1 MAVTVSRRAMEPIEI
16 FAGQQAYRHIAQS
29 GIRPTDI
36 RAIIGA
42 SGGPKWFVLSHLDR
56 YLIQNWLPAIPH
68 QLELI
73 GSSIGAW
80 RMAAYASAAPMAA
93 LEQLES
99 QYLNQRYS
107 ARPSHQEI
115 SQSIRQL
122 LDSFIQSNDLD
133 QHQLKKLHIV
143 AARCKGLSQL
153 EQPSLQGLA
162 FAAVAVGNL
171 VSRRTL
177 PRSFD
182 RVIFQSPGGQLPVA
196 QWDHFRTHQ
205 VPLNRANYR
214 DALLASGAI
223 PIVIEGV
230 RDPVGAPAGLYR
242 DGGMVDYHF
251 DLPFKPQQGL
261 VLYPHFSP
269 LLKPGWFDKPLPW
282 RKVQASNYSH
292 TLMIS
297 PSREFVASLPY
308 GKIPDRRD
316 FERLDND
323 SRIRYW
329 QTVVDR
335 NQAIAEAFDR
345 WVHSAN
351 PLDQVIP
358 IETLAR

>member
-1 MAVTVSRRAMEPIEI
+1 MMQSIEI
-16 FAGQQAYRHIAQS
+16 FAGQQAYRQVAEQ
-29 GIRPTDI
+29 GIQPSDI

-56 YLIQNWLPAIPH
+56 YLVDNWLPAIPH
-68 QLELI
+68 QIELI

-80 RMAAYASAAPMAA
+80 RMAAYASAAPLAA
-93 LEQLES
+93 LEQLEY

-107 ARPSHQEI
+107 AQPTHKEVSD
-115 SQSIRQL
+115 SIHRL
-122 LDSFIQSNDLD
+122 LDSFIQPTDLNR
-133 QHQLKKLHIV
+133 HQLKKLHIV

-153 EQPSLQGLA
+153 EHRSLQALS
-162 FAAVAVGNL
+162 FAAVALSNL
-171 VSRRTL
+171 VTRRAL
-177 PRSFD
+177 PLSFD
-182 RVIFQSPGGQLPVA
+182 RVVFQSPGARLPVA
-196 QWDHFRTHQ
+196 QWDQFHTEE
-205 VPLNRANYR
+205 VPLRADNYR

-223 PIVIEGV
+223 PVVIDGV
-230 RDPVGAPAGLYR
+230 RDPAGAPAGLYR

-251 DLPFKPQQGL
+251 DLPIKPRQGL

-292 TLMIS
+292 TLMIC
-297 PSREFVASLPY
+297 PSRAFVESLPY

-323 SRIRYW
+323 TRIRYW

-335 NQAIAEAFDR
+335 NQVIAEAFDR

-351 PLDQVIP
+351 PLEHLIP